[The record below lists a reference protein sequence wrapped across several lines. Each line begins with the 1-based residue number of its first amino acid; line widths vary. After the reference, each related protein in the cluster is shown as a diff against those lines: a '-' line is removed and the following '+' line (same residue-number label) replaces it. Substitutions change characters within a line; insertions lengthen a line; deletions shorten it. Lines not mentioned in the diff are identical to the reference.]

1 MPQPAPVPQSA
12 PGNAT
17 RPAPSTPSYAT
28 GASPAP
34 QPPALAAPA
43 PPVATAVPPPAP
55 QVCRD
60 CGTIAAITPIEKKG
74 DSSGAGAVIGG
85 IVGGVLGHQV
95 GGGRGKDVATVAG
108 ALGGALLG
116 NEVEKSQG
124 AVTAWDVRVR
134 LDDGTSTVIRLDR
147 EPSWR
152 VGDKVRIENGR
163 IVGG

>member
-34 QPPALAAPA
+34 QPPA
-43 PPVATAVPPPAP
+43 P

-60 CGTIAAITPIEKKG
+60 CGTIAAVTPIEKKG